1 MKRRL
6 SIMLAIALVTLIG
19 IAIGQA
25 AKDDRFVVHKT
36 NETVLDT
43 KTNLMWAA
51 KDNGSDI
58 SWTNAKA
65 YCENFTAGGYK
76 DWRMPTADELA
87 SLYEA
92 NQTRKA
98 PCSGN
103 FQIHVVTDSIEVTC
117 FAVWTSETRSSDAT
131 QFSFVYGT
139 PSPYL
144 QSHTYATRVLPV
156 RSHK

>member
-6 SIMLAIALVTLIG
+6 SIMLVIVLMTLMGTAL
-19 IAIGQA
+19 GQA
-25 AKDDRFVVHKT
+25 AQDGRFVVHKT
-36 NETVLDT
+36 DETVVDT

-58 SWTNAKA
+58 SWKDAKS
-65 YCENFTAGGYK
+65 YCENFNAGGYK
-76 DWRMPTADELA
+76 NWRMPTPDELA
-87 SLYEA
+87 GLYDA

-103 FQIHVVTDSIEVTC
+103 FQIHVVTDLIDVTC
-117 FAVWTSETRSSDAT
+117 FAAWTSETRNSDAT

-156 RSHK
+156 RSNK